1 MSRASWHD
9 GRVRRSVLVSLLLGA
24 CAQDEPSLPIPVGDE
39 AAELDVTSAAFEDG
53 AAIPKTYTCSGDGA
67 SPPLSWS
74 EGPDDTASF
83 AIVVD
88 DPDAPKKVWVHWVA
102 WGLPPDLRALDE
114 GITADDDRF
123 TQGTNDNGKQS
134 WSPPCPPK
142 TDATHRYVFH
152 VFAADTVPELPR
164 TTTRDQ
170 LYRAL
175 DHHVLAMG
183 ELTGHFDR

>member
-1 MSRASWHD
+1 M
-9 GRVRRSVLVSLLLGA
+9 LVPLLLCA
-24 CAQDEPSLPIPVGDE
+24 CAQDEPTLPIPVGDE
-39 AAELDVTSAAFEDG
+39 AAELDVASAAFVDG
-53 AAIPKTYTCSGDGA
+53 GVIPKIYTCAGEGV
-67 SPPLSWS
+67 SPPLEWF
-74 EGPDDTASF
+74 GAPDETQSF

-102 WGLPPDLRALDE
+102 WGLPPQLRALDE
-114 GITADDDRF
+114 GVSADDDRF

-142 TDATHRYVFH
+142 SDGAHRYVFH
-152 VFAADTVPELPR
+152 VFAADFVPELER

-183 ELTGHFDR
+183 ELTGHFGR